1 MSSRSMHC
9 HSSRLWYAGEV
20 DDRGTDGCV
29 VDDEIEPLVE
39 FDLTGPRAVVLYWPR
54 ASVALSQA
62 NRWMVGLLIR
72 LLRTSTMNA
81 RIMRP
86 TEAKSSVS

>member
-39 FDLTGPRAVVLYWPR
+39 FDLTGPRAVVLY
-54 ASVALSQA
+54 
-62 NRWMVGLLIR
+62 
-72 LLRTSTMNA
+72 
-81 RIMRP
+81 
-86 TEAKSSVS
+86 